1 MTVRFVD
8 EAMSKAWLKA
18 AKDLGI
24 RVVAPFTVR
33 TSEGELGTYEAH
45 VLDFGGPK
53 GTGSEFSMTNCMI
66 AVQLMDTIARI
77 SHHLIGITKDNNLS
91 IP

>member
-1 MTVRFVD
+1 
-8 EAMSKAWLKA
+8 MSKAWLKA

-53 GTGSEFSMTNCMI
+53 GTGSEFS
-66 AVQLMDTIARI
+66 
-77 SHHLIGITKDNNLS
+77 HHLIGITKDNNLS